1 MCIVLVRVSVEA
13 LICLLYSCASSLRRG
28 GLPTVPV
35 SEVAPPSLV
44 APATYYGNFSRSQGR
59 DHGNGNVPLTRA
71 ILSQYPRVPNVFRT
85 ATLGTCSGTCSN
97 GVDLPFLH
105 PGSSGSRMMLLD
117 FGLNEMQYVGIT
129 SRLPVNR
136 MKPHTRPV
144 CPKTSGPARPTRR
157 VAVTVSSPLALSHRA
172 PCCAAP

>member
-28 GLPTVPV
+28 GLPTVPL
-35 SEVAPPSLV
+35 SEVAPPSLG

-59 DHGNGNVPLTRA
+59 DHGNVNVPLTRA

-97 GVDLPFLH
+97 GVDLPFLEAQTRTPRRH
-105 PGSSGSRMMLLD
+105 TVQPVD
-117 FGLNEMQYVGIT
+117 VGI
-129 SRLPVNR
+129 SHV
-136 MKPHTRPV
+136 RPRQ
-144 CPKTSGPARPTRR
+144 A
-157 VAVTVSSPLALSHRA
+157 VSSAAMPILAG
-172 PCCAAP
+172 